1 MKEIPF
7 STALRAEIDA
17 VVARYEALVSARQ
30 ETLDAVRE
38 RDSATLRAALSE
50 AQAERDAARVERDGV
65 RAGEAALQREMAGL
79 RGQIAEL
86 SRALDESRER
96 LRALESEAR
105 SAGEAARALEEQFA
119 AEQGFVA
126 ACAGLEGCLL
136 AEALK
141 SAAGREI
148 EANPATYAA
157 LKSRGLEVLLTQAFR
172 ERGRSVV
179 QAPLLERESR
189 ALPGI
194 AAAAGCELIVPAAGQ
209 RFVSTAMDKAST
221 ASEPAE
227 EGNVLSC
234 LMPGA
239 RRLGTEGALV
249 LPRVVV
255 ASG

>member
-17 VVARYEALVSARQ
+17 VVARYEALVGARQ
-30 ETLDAVRE
+30 ETLDALRE
-38 RDSATLRAALSE
+38 RDKEVLRAALAD
-50 AQAERDAARVERDGV
+50 AQAERDAAR
-65 RAGEAALQREMAGL
+65 ASEAALRTEVTAL
-79 RGQIAEL
+79 RARVEDL
-86 SRALDESRER
+86 ERALTEARGR
-96 LRALESEAR
+96 LHTLEVEAR

-126 ACAGLEGCLL
+126 ACQGLEGCLL

-141 SAAGREI
+141 SAAGRDLD
-148 EANPATYAA
+148 ASPSTYAA
-157 LKSRGLEVLLTQAFR
+157 LKSRGLEVILTQTFR

-194 AAAAGCELIVPAAGQ
+194 AAAAGCELITPAAGL

-227 EGNVLSC
+227 EGNVLAC

-239 RRLGTEGALV
+239 RRSGTEGALV
-249 LPRVVV
+249 LPRVLV